1 MEKSKASTED
11 NTNIIEVTS
20 KDDSVQIKYAKV
32 WLNQP
37 RGILKL
43 ASLPAAVAPGRG
55 HDLAPDG
62 SLSRSGEGDL
72 PLIPGVAT
80 SFVPELLQSNCVWNR
95 FVHFRVSMATTLTNF
110 KKKIQFI

>member
-11 NTNIIEVTS
+11 NTNNIEVTS

-32 WLNQP
+32 WLHQP

-80 SFVPELLQSNCVWNR
+80 SFIPELIQSNACGTD
-95 FVHFRVSMATTLTNF
+95 S
-110 KKKIQFI
+110 FIFEWQ